1 MLEKFNMKNAYSQN
15 TPMETRQ
22 VSNRNKRKKLEN
34 PKINEKKS
42 NNIIKRVPYREAIG
56 SLIDLTNATRPDI
69 PYSVNFLERK
79 QIEHTEQDWNDVW
92 RIFRYLR
99 GTTDQGLRYL
109 SRLNK
114 LEAFTD
120 SSCRDLPG
128 SISTCR
134 YVIRSFGDTI
144 AWRSRKQQYVSLST
158 CFAEYLAINDTCQ
171 ELISLDKS
179 IRNITGETFYS
190 VTVWCDNK
198 AALDCT

>member
-1 MLEKFNMKNAYSQN
+1 MKNAYSQN